1 MLKLTSLVDY
11 DDPGAVITCAD
22 CWHDHMIVTM
32 WWDSERYA
40 YVCAACAAR
49 YGVTGPATAQ
59 VADMIIK
66 AAVVADVAADG
77 YPERISLMELAARV
91 DIAWLSQRRHET
103 SVGFVER
110 LITAQRFDRE
120 PVTA

>member
-1 MLKLTSLVDY
+1 MLKQTTSVDY
-11 DDPGAVITCAD
+11 DDPGIMITCAD
-22 CWHDHMIVTM
+22 CSREQVIVTM

-59 VADMIIK
+59 VADMIAK

-77 YPERISLMELAARV
+77 YPERLSLMELAARV
-91 DIAWLSQRRHET
+91 DLAWVRDRRHET

-120 PVTA
+120 PVTV